1 MTAPTSGLVCFSTFN
16 RTGPKGETMAAQH
29 AASAGGDAPEQK
41 ATISFHRSY
50 RRVTVSPQIIMGGII
65 SLAVTAFLLGGKM
78 YFLPD
83 FTAYAARRMQDLF
96 AGYGF
101 AGSPAT
107 VLFGGRE
114 LAVFQV
120 LPAIPSPLVCGCAI
134 GAASLCFLLLYRLPL
149 ARPTVVI
156 VNLLACIVAFF
167 AALFLL
173 LPGYF
178 NAENL
183 TLAAF
188 FLEISIVTAL
198 ALPVLFWLVT
208 FPLPTGAVWK
218 LLNLFALE
226 AALFGLF
233 WLKYAIFILLC
244 AWGTYLV
251 APLIIFFLCSL
262 LDVVYMVA
270 LFSLMVSRVSRR
282 VAEDVRVW
290 QWM

>member
-1 MTAPTSGLVCFSTFN
+1 
-16 RTGPKGETMAAQH
+16 MAAHH
-29 AASAGGDAPEQK
+29 AAPAGSDAPEQK
-41 ATISFHRSY
+41 ATISLHRSY
-50 RRVTVSPQIIMGGII
+50 RRVTLSPQIILGGLVT
-65 SLAVTAFLLGGKM
+65 LAFAALLLGGKM
-78 YFLPD
+78 YFLPE

-96 AGYGF
+96 AERGL
-101 AGSPAT
+101 AGSLAT
-107 VLFGGRE
+107 VPFGGGE

-120 LPAIPSPLVCGCAI
+120 LPAVPSPLACSCVI

-156 VNLLACIVAFF
+156 VNLLAFIVAFF

-178 NAENL
+178 NGENL

-208 FPLPTGAVWK
+208 FPLPTGTVWK
-218 LLNLFALE
+218 LLNFLALE

-233 WLKYAIFILLC
+233 WLKYALFILLC

-262 LDVVYMVA
+262 LDVVYMIA
-270 LFSLMVSRVSRR
+270 LFSLMVSRISRR